1 MRASYSVY
9 DGSGEGNFHRRQL
22 GRLGEFVLGRG
33 SQLDAVRPERWGDD
47 RDRDFS
53 INVQDWLDGNGQALS
68 ASSRAGAT
76 FNIARV
82 GQDVTLNYVAPVPEP
97 STYAMALAGLAYGG
111 YSIWRRRKQA

>member
-1 MRASYSVY
+1 MRETSIAGSLVDWENSFWAVDRNWMLY
-9 DGSGEGNFHRRQL
+9 DLSGGVTTGIGN
-22 GRLGEFVLGRG
+22 
-33 SQLDAVRPERWGDD
+33 
-47 RDRDFS
+47 FS